1 MKNQKKNYKIQNKNL
16 IMNSQTFKN
25 VIFFYLYFSQRNL
38 KLIPRT
44 VKNYSRSLKRKLK
57 TIK

>member
-38 KLIPRT
+38 KLISRT